1 MTAFTAAAKPLQL
14 DHLVV
19 LAATL
24 EAGTQH
30 VAEALGLEPAG
41 GGRHP
46 GMGTHNRLLNLW
58 GGQYLEV
65 IALDPQ
71 AAAPAR
77 PRWFGL
83 DRAALQT
90 RLAGGPFLA
99 HWVARVARPRQ
110 LARWQAQY
118 PQRIAPVLPMS
129 RGDFS
134 WCVTVPDDGAL
145 PGDGLLPTLIQ
156 WDNGLH
162 PSARLP
168 EPQAALRS
176 LRGFHAEA
184 PALQAELDW
193 LGAQHLLTL
202 DATLVEPSLV
212 AEFDTPQGIR
222 VLK

>member
-1 MTAFTAAAKPLQL
+1 MNPFSAAAQALQL

-19 LAATL
+19 IAATL
-24 EAGTQH
+24 DAGARH
-30 VAEALGLEPAG
+30 VAEALGVEPVAG
-41 GGRHP
+41 GNHAA
-46 GMGTHNRLLNLW
+46 MGTHNQLLNLS
-58 GGQYLEV
+58 GGQYLEI
-65 IALDPQ
+65 IAIDPQ
-71 AAAPAR
+71 APAPLR

-83 DRAALQT
+83 DQPAWQA
-90 RLAGGPFLA
+90 RLAAGPFLA
-99 HWVARVARPRQ
+99 HWVARVNRPKN

-118 PQRIAPVLPMS
+118 PQRIAPVLPMA
-129 RGDFS
+129 RGDFT
-134 WCVTVPDDGAL
+134 WNITVPDDGAL

-156 WDNGLH
+156 WHTPAH

-184 PALQAELDW
+184 ATLQAELDW
-193 LGAQHLLTL
+193 LGAPHLITL
-202 DATLVEPSLV
+202 DATLEQPGLI